1 MADDCKREQGFS
13 RRRLHVVLARAG
25 LGSRRAMEDAIA
37 SGRVRVNGAPGR
49 IGQLVDAESDRIEF
63 DGRVLEHPDPAPE
76 YILLNK
82 PRGVVTTAADE
93 HGRKTVL
100 DLIDTRAR
108 VFPVGRLD
116 RYSEGLVLLTN
127 DGALANRLTHP
138 RYGHRR
144 RYLVTVGGR
153 LAGGDLRRLRTGIV
167 IGDRRTRPAQ
177 VRVRS
182 SSGNR
187 TVLEM
192 TLREGRNRQI
202 RRMLAACGRRVERL
216 VRTEFAGL
224 RIDSLR
230 PGQQRRLT
238 PAEIAELRR
247 IVRNGDRSGAKEK

>member
-1 MADDCKREQGFS
+1 
-13 RRRLHVVLARAG
+13 
-25 LGSRRAMEDAIA
+25 MEDAIA
-37 SGRVRVNGAPGR
+37 SGRVLVNGKPAHV
-49 IGQLVDAESDRIEF
+49 GQQVDVGSDRIEF
-63 DGRVLEHPDPAPE
+63 DGRILRHPAPGLE

-82 PRGVVTTAADE
+82 PRGVITTAADE
-93 HGRKTVL
+93 RGRQTVV
-100 DLIDTRAR
+100 DLVDAAAR

-127 DGALANRLTHP
+127 DGELANRLTHP

-144 RYLVTVGGR
+144 RYLVTVEGR
-153 LAGGDLRRLRTGIV
+153 LAGGDLLRLRTGIV
-167 IGDRRTRPAQ
+167 IGDRRTRPAE

-182 SSGNR
+182 QTGSR

-192 TLREGRNRQI
+192 SLREGRNRQI

-230 PGQQRRLT
+230 PGQHRRLT
-238 PAEIAELRR
+238 QAEIAELRR
-247 IVRNGDRSGAKEK
+247 VAGVPGQGAANSK